1 MTSTASSSLS
11 AANRWLIVL
20 LLMGYAAIGHFNR
33 VGISVAGTEVF
44 IQDKADMN
52 SSLVEADAKQ
62 PAFAKVFTKD
72 EMGWVYSAFL
82 IVYSIGML
90 PGGWLIDRIGASK
103 ALTMLGLTMGS
114 FVVLTGILGWLMS
127 IPNHFWMALIVI
139 RSLAGLCSAPLHPG
153 AAHVV
158 SDVTTIRGRATGN
171 GLVTAGAL
179 LGIAFS
185 YPLFGKLMDDLS
197 WQGAFVVS
205 GLAMIAY
212 ALIWT
217 LLTARKL
224 PAPQPASSQPA
235 ADSTIPWPLLKH
247 SDLWVL
253 TLSFAAYGYFQYLFF
268 YWMGY
273 YFEKVLHVPEVESR
287 QAAFIIALSQGAGM
301 VIGGLSNDFI
311 CRRLGTARGRRGIV
325 LFGMGLSALFAL
337 VSVNLKDASQ
347 VALFMALAMGSQG
360 MCESI
365 FWTTATEIGGKSR
378 GFAGAFLNTGGNIG
392 GFISPVLTPIMA
404 DRIGWTGAI
413 AVACGICALG
423 GVVWFWIKLPDSD
436 QPPISETLSSL
447 V

>member
-33 VGISVAGTEVF
+33 VGISVAGTEIF

-52 SSLVEADAKQ
+52 SSPAETDAKP

-90 PGGWLIDRIGASK
+90 PGGWLIDRIGARK
-103 ALTMLGLTMGS
+103 ALTLLGLTMGT
-114 FVVLTGILGWLMS
+114 FVVLTGMLGWLMS

-158 SDVTTIRGRATGN
+158 SDVTSISGRATGN

-205 GLAMIAY
+205 GLAMIGY
-212 ALIWT
+212 AVMWCV
-217 LLTARKL
+217 LTARKL
-224 PAPQPASSQPA
+224 PAPQPSRSRSAS
-235 ADSTIPWPLLKH
+235 
-247 SDLWVL
+247 
-253 TLSFAAYGYFQYLFF
+253 
-268 YWMGY
+268 
-273 YFEKVLHVPEVESR
+273 
-287 QAAFIIALSQGAGM
+287 
-301 VIGGLSNDFI
+301 
-311 CRRLGTARGRRGIV
+311 
-325 LFGMGLSALFAL
+325 
-337 VSVNLKDASQ
+337 
-347 VALFMALAMGSQG
+347 
-360 MCESI
+360 
-365 FWTTATEIGGKSR
+365 
-378 GFAGAFLNTGGNIG
+378 
-392 GFISPVLTPIMA
+392 
-404 DRIGWTGAI
+404 
-413 AVACGICALG
+413 
-423 GVVWFWIKLPDSD
+423 
-436 QPPISETLSSL
+436 
-447 V
+447 